1 MNLLTMKVIYFFR
14 VTLITITTEFVD
26 KDDALSKKD
35 GVESPLNFKYYK
47 EGTIHEDEDKN

>member
-1 MNLLTMKVIYFFR
+1 MKVIYFFR

>member
-14 VTLITITTEFVD
+14 VSLITITTEFVD
-26 KDDALSKKD
+26 KDDALSKKY
-35 GVESPLNFKYYK
+35 GVESPLNSKYYK